1 MSENE
6 FIELMKTD
14 FEEVMKDKYDYRKN
28 TKPPEALTAN
38 NLIDRVYLQNFDSD
52 EIMDREVQVGNPKSS
67 Y

>member
-1 MSENE
+1 MTENE

-38 NLIDRVYLQNFDSD
+38 NLIDRVYL
-52 EIMDREVQVGNPKSS
+52 
-67 Y
+67 